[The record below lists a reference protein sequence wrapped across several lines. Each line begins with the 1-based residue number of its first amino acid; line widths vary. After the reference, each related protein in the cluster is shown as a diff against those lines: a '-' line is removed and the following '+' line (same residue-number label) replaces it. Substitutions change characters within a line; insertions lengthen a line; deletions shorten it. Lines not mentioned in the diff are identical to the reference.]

1 MWKGQPQTN
10 PSFTWYLTLHVPE
23 TEGLGKWQMSSIRRG
38 PQNNMGPFTATQD
51 CKCSR
56 LLSLKQAM
64 PFYSGGLLKP
74 QAQSAKRLQ
83 CHQKQP
89 LQFLSPAL
97 GPETEMVALLNFR
110 FPTGGSTGNGIDGAI
125 SYPTWLGSPQLIL
138 PAAWPETEMVA
149 LSWQLSRKRKL
160 LHLPG
165 LASHSWS
172 FRPGRK
178 RKWWRCYA
186 SLAGNGKMALHQ
198 HGFPAHSCSFPA
210 WPETEMVALTLI
222 HVVQYTKAVPSGNGN
237 DGAVA
242 DPRVLSQR
250 AF

>member
-23 TEGLGKWQMSSIRRG
+23 TEGLGKRQMSSIRWG
-38 PQNNMGPFTATQD
+38 PQNHTGPFTATQD

-56 LLSLKQAM
+56 LLSLRQAM
-64 PFYSGGLLKP
+64 PYHSGGLLQP

-110 FPTGGSTGNGIDGAI
+110 FPTGGKTGNGIDGAI
-125 SYPTWLGSPQLIL
+125 FYPTWLGSPQLIL

-149 LSWQLSRKRKL
+149 LS
-160 LHLPG
+160 
-165 LASHSWS
+165 
-172 FRPGRK
+172 
-178 RKWWRCYA
+178 
-186 SLAGNGKMALHQ
+186 
-198 HGFPAHSCSFPA
+198 
-210 WPETEMVALTLI
+210 
-222 HVVQYTKAVPSGNGN
+222 
-237 DGAVA
+237 
-242 DPRVLSQR
+242 
-250 AF
+250 